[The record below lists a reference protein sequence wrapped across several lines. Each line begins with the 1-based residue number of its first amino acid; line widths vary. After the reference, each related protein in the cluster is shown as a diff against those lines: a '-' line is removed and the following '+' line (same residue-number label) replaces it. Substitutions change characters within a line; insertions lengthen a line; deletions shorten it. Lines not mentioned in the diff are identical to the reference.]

1 MPAVQRQGD
10 PNSSGGVN
18 TSGVASVRVNG
29 RPIVVPG
36 ISVTPHPCCGQPGCG
51 IHCSAVTSGGS
62 GTVRAGSQA
71 TGRRSCIGVED
82 EARRAR
88 TKDGAGGGP
97 AEEQAWARG
106 RGTGLLKIG
115 ESRTR
120 M

>member
-36 ISVTPHPCCGQPGCG
+36 ISVTPHPCCAQPGCG

-62 GTVRAGSQA
+62 GTVRAGGKPVIRDGDSDTCGHSRVA
-71 TGRRSCIGVED
+71 GCSTV
-82 EARRAR
+82 RA
-88 TKDGAGGGP
+88 A
-97 AEEQAWARG
+97 
-106 RGTGLLKIG
+106 
-115 ESRTR
+115 
-120 M
+120 